1 MYISQRAETAWLHP
15 TCIFVPRNP
24 AEVST
29 ALKIVTFFNSPF
41 AVRSGGHQVAP
52 GFANVDNGVLFDM
65 SGFNE
70 ITYTRG
76 QNTAVVG
83 TGAVWGSVYE
93 ELEKY
98 GVTAV
103 GGRVPGIG
111 VGGLIL
117 GSMHP
122 APVSETRFLT
132 CAISG
137 GLSYL
142 SNKYGMA
149 CDNVANF
156 EVC

>member
-1 MYISQRAETAWLHP
+1 MPQ
-15 TCIFVPRNP
+15 NP
-24 AEVST
+24 AEVSM

-52 GFANVDNGVLFDM
+52 GFANIDNGVLFDM
-65 SGFNE
+65 SELNE
-70 ITYTRG
+70 ITYTKG

-83 TGAVWGSVYE
+83 TGAVWGSVYK
-93 ELEKY
+93 ELERY

-122 APVSETRFLT
+122 VRVSETMFLT
-132 CAISG
+132 SVISG

-149 CDNVANF
+149 CDNVVNF
-156 EVC
+156 EVHQMFREIAAEEAC